1 MEGRDKLSAMNANRT
16 VRELVYHPALQLIS
30 SLIAT
35 VLIGGAPARAADAAQ
50 VLELERDLG
59 SAICRGDTA
68 FYDRVTADDF
78 VMTHSDRW
86 TTGGQPLLVDD
97 KASFR
102 KRIENRSYVSMDF
115 DSVKVEMHGDL
126 AITYG
131 RYVSNMRGVAPDR
144 AWFSVWYQKV
154 YARRNGQWIY
164 LSHRTVHG
172 ATYGTTR
179 EVVADK

>member
-1 MEGRDKLSAMNANRT
+1 MSGVASRARASILPFILLSLAAVSFGAESTDPEAARGAAAE
-16 VRELVYHPALQLIS
+16 VLQLERQ
-30 SLIAT
+30 
-35 VLIGGAPARAADAAQ
+35 IGAAI
-50 VLELERDLG
+50 VN
-59 SAICRGDTA
+59 GDVA

-86 TTGGQPLLVDD
+86 TTGAKPLLVDD

-115 DSVKVEMHGDL
+115 DSVKVEMHADV

-144 AWFSVWYQKV
+144 AWFSVWYEKV

-172 ATYGTTR
+172 ATYGLTR
-179 EVVADK
+179 EAVANQ

>member
-1 MEGRDKLSAMNANRT
+1 M
-16 VRELVYHPALQLIS
+16 LIS
-30 SLIAT
+30 LAVAGSLIA
-35 VLIGGAPARAADAAQ
+35 GAPAWAADAASSVPSSDSTAQ
-50 VLELERDLG
+50 VLELERDIG
-59 SAICRGDTA
+59 AAICRGDVA

-86 TTGGQPLLVDD
+86 ITGGKPLLVDD

-115 DSVKVEMHGDL
+115 DSVRVELHGDV

-131 RYVSNMRGVAPDR
+131 RYVSNMRGVAPER
-144 AWFSVWYQKV
+144 AWFSVWYEKV
-154 YARRNGQWIY
+154 YAKRNGRWMY

-179 EVVADK
+179 EAVADK